1 MSGEIALLAV
11 STLLAVLWGPD
22 PRRDPQLRLASILAA
37 PGSVATAPRVP
48 LSGRL
53 PLPVVATVV
62 AAGVALLAGGVL
74 GIVLGIAAA
83 IAVLKVVPGLEPK
96 ARRWRRTAMAAQ
108 APDVVDLLA
117 ACLSSGAAVDRAV
130 ASVAEAVDP
139 PAADVLHVVAA
150 QLRLGAEPHVAWQ
163 AAAAEPALAP
173 LATAVSRALDS
184 GAPLADSLPAVADDL
199 RARRRTALE
208 VATRQVGVRLTAP
221 LGLAFLPA
229 FVLLGVVPVIG
240 ALVTGVLSLP

>member
-1 MSGEIALLAV
+1 MSGAVLVLAV
-11 STLLAVLWGPD
+11 SILLAVLWAPAPRGD
-22 PRRDPQLRLASILAA
+22 PEQRLARILAPPEPAA
-37 PGSVATAPRVP
+37 PATRVP

-53 PLPVVATVV
+53 PLPAVATVV
-62 AAGVALLAGGVL
+62 AAGVALLVGGVL
-74 GIVLGIAAA
+74 GVVLGVAAA
-83 IAVLKVVPGLEPK
+83 VAVLKVVPGLEPK
-96 ARRWRRTAMAAQ
+96 ARRRRRAAMAAQ
-108 APDVVDLLA
+108 APDVVDLLS

-139 PAADVLHVVAA
+139 PAADVLHQVAA
-150 QLRLGAEPHVAWQ
+150 QLRLGAEPHTAW
-163 AAAAEPALAP
+163 APAAAEPALAP

-229 FVLLGVVPVIG
+229 FVLLGVIPVIG
-240 ALVTGVLSLP
+240 ALVSGVLRFP